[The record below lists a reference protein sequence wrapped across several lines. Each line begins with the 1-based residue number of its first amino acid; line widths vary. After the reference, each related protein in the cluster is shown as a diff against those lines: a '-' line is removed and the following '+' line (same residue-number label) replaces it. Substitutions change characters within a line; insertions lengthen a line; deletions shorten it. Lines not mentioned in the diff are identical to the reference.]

1 MSRTSVQVK
10 LSALAGKSTSVVQNA
25 SAIRFRPAGKP
36 FRMPTIYRKTAKG
49 LAEIDTR
56 AHRLPPRTRSMLI
69 LVDGK
74 RDADD
79 LKALVTVQAEECL
92 RSLSEQG
99 FIEAVGETVR
109 PSLATGTVAA
119 PGAASSTP
127 AAPPAGP
134 AVDVAGLGR
143 MAVRALNEALGP
155 SAESLAMRI
164 ERARTVS
171 ELRPLLEQGARL
183 LAAARGPAAAA
194 AFAERFQLD

>member
-10 LSALAGKSTSVVQNA
+10 LSAISGKSTSVDQNA
-25 SAIRFRPAGKP
+25 TAIFFRPAGKP
-36 FRMPTIYRKTAKG
+36 LRMPTIYRKTAKG

-109 PSLATGTVAA
+109 PSLAAGTVAA

>member
-1 MSRTSVQVK
+1 
-10 LSALAGKSTSVVQNA
+10 
-25 SAIRFRPAGKP
+25 
-36 FRMPTIYRKTAKG
+36 MPTIYRKTAKG

-92 RSLSEQG
+92 QSLSEQG

-109 PSLATGTVAA
+109 ASLVASAA
-119 PGAASSTP
+119 PARDAASATP
-127 AAPPAGP
+127 VTPQSGP
-134 AVDVAGLGR
+134 AVDVAALR
-143 MAVRALNEALGP
+143 RTAVRALNEALGP
-155 SAESLAMRI
+155 GAESLAMRI
-164 ERARTVS
+164 ERTRTVD
-171 ELRPLLEQGARL
+171 ELRPLLEQGAKL
-183 LAAARGPAAAA
+183 MSSARGPAAAA

>member
-1 MSRTSVQVK
+1 
-10 LSALAGKSTSVVQNA
+10 
-25 SAIRFRPAGKP
+25 
-36 FRMPTIYRKTAKG
+36 MPTIYRKTAKG

-79 LKALVTVQAEECL
+79 LKSLVTVQAEECL
-92 RSLSEQG
+92 QSLSEQG

-109 PSLATGTVAA
+109 AGLAAGAVAA

-127 AAPPAGP
+127 AAPPA
-134 AVDVAGLGR
+134 VDVPGLGR
-143 MAVRALNEALGP
+143 TAVRALNEALGP

-183 LAAARGPAAAA
+183 VAAARGPAAAA
-194 AFAERFQLD
+194 AFAARFQLD